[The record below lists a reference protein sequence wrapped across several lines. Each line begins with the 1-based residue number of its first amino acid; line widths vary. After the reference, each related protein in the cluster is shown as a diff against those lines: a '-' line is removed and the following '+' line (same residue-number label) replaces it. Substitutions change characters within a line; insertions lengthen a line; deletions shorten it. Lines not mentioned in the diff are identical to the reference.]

1 MHLSR
6 ESDTADGADGTPAL
20 ATDGAKW
27 MAVWS
32 TNHDLSGAT
41 GADADLMCSTS
52 TDRGRT
58 WQPAQSL
65 NPSAQSDETLSL
77 LSDLGDFDSGYC
89 ISNRSEWDDRVISLD
104 EFCEVDD
111 ATIVSFVPGELAYF
125 SEESYCPTARY
136 LLVSDPAL
144 QRKVRPRI
152 RP

>member
-1 MHLSR
+1 MHAHEEAFIRAFLTAAYRARCLAKKGIPR
-6 ESDTADGADGTPAL
+6 EDLHHVVGTKLDRRRAL
-20 ATDGAKW
+20 E
-27 MAVWS
+27 
-32 TNHDLSGAT
+32 L
-41 GADADLMCSTS
+41 
-52 TDRGRT
+52 
-58 WQPAQSL
+58 
-65 NPSAQSDETLSL
+65 PSARSDETLSL